1 MTKHLMTVTYEIE
14 INAPNKRVAAD
25 IVGEGLPRGAQLTAL
40 RSIEV
45 VSEKEGQQDV

>member
-14 INAPNKRVAAD
+14 ISAPNSRAAAD
-25 IVGEGLPRGAQLTAL
+25 IVANSLPKGAQLTAL

-45 VSEKEGQQDV
+45 VSEEEAD